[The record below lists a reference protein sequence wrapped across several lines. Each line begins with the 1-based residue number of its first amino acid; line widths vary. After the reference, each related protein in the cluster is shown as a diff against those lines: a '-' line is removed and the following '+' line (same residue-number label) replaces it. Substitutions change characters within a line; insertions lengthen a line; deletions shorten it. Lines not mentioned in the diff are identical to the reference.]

1 MFQQEH
7 FQLTLNVKGE
17 KDKTPRHL
25 SLWLCGKSCPY
36 SSALVFEGPKPFL
49 AALSLGFG
57 MNWNVP
63 VIRKGLSS
71 SPAEKENQGLGFSS
85 FSLHNQLTP
94 LNAVIAFLWVN
105 YTLKYINWGN
115 GRKKKK
121 RFCTYEKE
129 NTGRQAECNRIQL
142 LCR

>member
-25 SLWLCGKSCPY
+25 SLSLCGKPCLY

-49 AALSLGFG
+49 AALFLGFG

-71 SPAEKENQGLGFSS
+71 SPAEKENQSLGFSS

-94 LNAVIAFLWVN
+94 LNAVIAF
-105 YTLKYINWGN
+105 YGST
-115 GRKKKK
+115 
-121 RFCTYEKE
+121 TP
-129 NTGRQAECNRIQL
+129 
-142 LCR
+142 

>member
-25 SLWLCGKSCPY
+25 SLSLCGKPCLY
-36 SSALVFEGPKPFL
+36 SSALALKAQALL
-49 AALSLGFG
+49 AALFLGFG

-71 SPAEKENQGLGFSS
+71 SPAEKENQVWDFPCSPFITS
-85 FSLHNQLTP
+85 
-94 LNAVIAFLWVN
+94 
-105 YTLKYINWGN
+105 
-115 GRKKKK
+115 
-121 RFCTYEKE
+121 
-129 NTGRQAECNRIQL
+129 
-142 LCR
+142 